1 MEILGDLMTTKLQY
15 TSENLLVLPENNKE
29 DPDRILSITPEK
41 AGWELISFEV
51 RRLEKGQNWSF
62 KTAGNELVIVNLSG
76 QYSVISNLGE
86 WTKFGDRENV
96 FSGAGSALYLPCQTN
111 FTINAEIA
119 GEFAVAWVPTDE
131 KNAPDLA
138 RPFPYRLDEAK
149 VQPA

>member
-15 TSENLLVLPENNKE
+15 TSENLLVLPENNTD

-76 QYSVISNLGE
+76 Q
-86 WTKFGDRENV
+86 
-96 FSGAGSALYLPCQTN
+96 
-111 FTINAEIA
+111 
-119 GEFAVAWVPTDE
+119 
-131 KNAPDLA
+131 
-138 RPFPYRLDEAK
+138 
-149 VQPA
+149 